1 MAIKSIHINTD
12 GSVRAILDGRKSC
25 TRRIMKP
32 QLTAHYGT
40 QYAKPPYQP
49 GDILYVRETWEHF
62 DCCSCEG
69 DEHGNCPKEP
79 QKSVIDKRGYGCYM
93 YRATDEI
100 SGDAKWHPPRY
111 MPKEAARIW
120 LKVTDVRVE
129 RLQEITIDDIR
140 NEGLSSM
147 AVHAGDMEIAIEEW
161 KNLWNSTIKKSDLD
175 RYGWGANPWVW
186 VIEFERCE
194 KQEEI

>member
-129 RLQEITIDDIR
+129 RLQE
-140 NEGLSSM
+140 N
-147 AVHAGDMEIAIEEW
+147 AGP
-161 KNLWNSTIKKSDLD
+161 S
-175 RYGWGANPWVW
+175 
-186 VIEFERCE
+186 
-194 KQEEI
+194 

>member
-40 QYAKPPYQP
+40 QYAKPPYHP

-120 LKVTDVRVE
+120 LKGTDVRVE
-129 RLQEITIDDIR
+129 RLQE
-140 NEGLSSM
+140 N
-147 AVHAGDMEIAIEEW
+147 AGKCCKRGNKLTM
-161 KNLWNSTIKKSDLD
+161 IKKAKRRNREKSLQEMLFMMFRSAARD
-175 RYGWGANPWVW
+175 RYKLG
-186 VIEFERCE
+186 
-194 KQEEI
+194 

>member
-129 RLQEITIDDIR
+129 RLQE
-140 NEGLSSM
+140 N
-147 AVHAGDMEIAIEEW
+147 AGKCCKRGNKLTM
-161 KNLWNSTIKKSDLD
+161 IKKTKRRNREKSLQEMLFMMFRSAARD
-175 RYGWGANPWVW
+175 RYKLG
-186 VIEFERCE
+186 
-194 KQEEI
+194 

>member
-1 MAIKSIHINTD
+1 MEIKSIHINTD

-129 RLQEITIDDIR
+129 RLQE
-140 NEGLSSM
+140 N
-147 AVHAGDMEIAIEEW
+147 AGKCCKRGNKLTM
-161 KNLWNSTIKKSDLD
+161 IKKAKRRNREKSLQEMLFMMFRSAARD
-175 RYGWGANPWVW
+175 RYKLG
-186 VIEFERCE
+186 
-194 KQEEI
+194 

>member
-129 RLQEITIDDIR
+129 RLQE
-140 NEGLSSM
+140 N
-147 AVHAGDMEIAIEEW
+147 AGKYCKRGNKLTM
-161 KNLWNSTIKKSDLD
+161 IKKAKRRNREKSLQEMLFMMFRSAARD
-175 RYGWGANPWVW
+175 RYKLG
-186 VIEFERCE
+186 
-194 KQEEI
+194 

>member
-79 QKSVIDKRGYGCYM
+79 QKAS
-93 YRATDEI
+93 
-100 SGDAKWHPPRY
+100 
-111 MPKEAARIW
+111 
-120 LKVTDVRVE
+120 
-129 RLQEITIDDIR
+129 
-140 NEGLSSM
+140 
-147 AVHAGDMEIAIEEW
+147 
-161 KNLWNSTIKKSDLD
+161 
-175 RYGWGANPWVW
+175 
-186 VIEFERCE
+186 
-194 KQEEI
+194 

>member
-129 RLQEITIDDIR
+129 RLQE
-140 NEGLSSM
+140 N
-147 AVHAGDMEIAIEEW
+147 AGKCCKRGNKLTM
-161 KNLWNSTIKKSDLD
+161 IKKAKRRNREKSLQEMLFMMFRSAVRD
-175 RYGWGANPWVW
+175 RYKLG
-186 VIEFERCE
+186 
-194 KQEEI
+194 